1 MAEHHVGLVEPGHA
15 RSRPTGGPPSPSALS
30 LSAGSR
36 PLPMKVSATGMPV
49 ARTNS
54 RSAGAAFA
62 RITPLPASATG
73 WTAPRI
79 RSAAR
84 SSSRAGGSGQHR
96 ALARQRLAVD
106 LGGHHVLGQL
116 DVRGARLLGLGHLE
130 RLAHD
135 LGDDLRVLHARVPL
149 RDRAHHPRQV
159 DVLVRL
165 LVHPLE
171 VALAG
176 ERHERRAVEVGV
188 RHRGHEVER
197 ARAERAEADAGAA
210 GEPAPD
216 VGHVGAALLVAD
228 RDELDRRARQ
238 RLVQVERLL
247 ARNAEHV
254 LDALGLEALHEDVAG
269 FALGHGLVTV
279 TSRSWPPWRATRRA
293 ATCTSPTP
301 SRATGPSTWSGSRPG
316 SRRWSTS
323 GPSRRS
329 SA

>member
-1 MAEHHVGLVEPGHA
+1 MN
-15 RSRPTGGPPSPSALS
+15 
-30 LSAGSR
+30 
-36 PLPMKVSATGMPV
+36 VSATGMPV

-84 SSSRAGGSGQHR
+84 SSSRAGGSGSTD
-96 ALARQRLAVD
+96 ALARQRLALD

-116 DVRGARLLGLGHLE
+116 DVRGARLLALGHLE
-130 RLAHD
+130 RLA
-135 LGDDLRVLHARVPL
+135 DDLRDDRGVRHARVPL
-149 RDRAHHPRQV
+149 RDRPHHAREV

-188 RHRGHEVER
+188 RHGGDEVER

-210 GEPAPD
+210 GEPAPH
-216 VGHVGAALLVAD
+216 VRHVGPALLVAHGH
-228 RDELDRRARQ
+228 ELDRGARQ
-238 RLVQVERLL
+238 RVVQVERLL
-247 ARNAEHV
+247 ARDAEHV

-269 FALGHGLVTV
+269 LALGHGLLTV
-279 TSRSWPPWRATRRA
+279 TSGSWLPWRATRRA
-293 ATCTSPTP
+293 VTSTSPTP
-301 SRATGPSTWSGSRPG
+301 SRATGRWTSSGCRPG
-316 SRRWSTS
+316 SRRWSTCGRS
-323 GPSRRS
+323 PRS
-329 SA
+329 SG